1 MGIDILVV
9 DDEQRIRKL
18 IGDYLRNDGYGVIEA
33 ENGMEAIEK
42 FYSNT
47 DISLIILDVMMPEMN
62 GWEVCKEI
70 RKDSDIPIIF
80 LTALGEWYD
89 ETKGLE
95 MGADDYIG
103 KPFRYEVFIARVRS
117 ILRKAN
123 KSSDAFF
130 TLDKLEVNINSRT
143 VTYDSVLIDMSPKE
157 YELLIY
163 LINNKNIALER
174 DQILDAV
181 WGYDFY
187 GDKRTV
193 DTRIKNIRAKI
204 GLAGIHIKTIRGV
217 GYKLEVDVR

>member
-1 MGIDILVV
+1 MGINILVV
-9 DDEQRIRKL
+9 DDEKRIRKL
-18 IGDYLRNDGYGVIEA
+18 IGDYLRNDGYGVVEA

-47 DISLIILDVMMPEMN
+47 DISLIILDVTMPRMN
-62 GWEVCKEI
+62 GWEVCKDI
-70 RKDSDIPIIF
+70 RKESDIPIIF

-89 ETKGLE
+89 EAKGLE
-95 MGADDYIG
+95 MGADDYIV

-117 ILRKAN
+117 ILRKVN
-123 KSSDAFF
+123 KASEGFYH
-130 TLDKLEVNINSRT
+130 LGKLEVNTNSRT
-143 VTYDSVLIDMSPKE
+143 VKYEGASIDMSPKE

-181 WGYDFY
+181 WGHDFY

-204 GLAGIHIKTIRGV
+204 GLAGNYIKTIRGV
-217 GYKLEVDVR
+217 GYKLEVDII